1 MSVKLY
7 SLTVSHPSVAAH
19 LMLEHKRID
28 HRVVNIQPGLH
39 PLVVRLAGFPGRT
52 VPALEL
58 DGRRVQGSRA
68 ISRALDE
75 VTPSPAL
82 FPADP
87 DHRRAVEEAEAWGDE
102 ELQPMPRRMYRWGL
116 VRERELRRRLIEAA
130 GMPAPG
136 LTATLNGPLAR
147 LFAGMVGA
155 DDHAVRCDL
164 RDLPGRLDHVDALIA
179 DGVIGGGEPNA
190 ADFQIAA
197 TVRVMLSFHDLRPA
211 IEGRPAAGL
220 ALGLIRHWPDEV
232 PPFLPTEW
240 LPWSARGRDAATRGA
255 RPA

>member
-1 MSVKLY
+1 MTVKLY

-39 PLVVRLAGFPGRT
+39 PAVVRLAGFPGLT

-58 DGRRVQGSRA
+58 DDRRVQGSLA

-75 VTPSPAL
+75 IRPAPAL

-87 DHRRAVEEAEAWGDE
+87 DFRRAVEDAEAWGE
-102 ELQPMPRRMYRWGL
+102 RELQPVPRRMYRWGL
-116 VRERELRRRLIEAA
+116 SRERELRRRLIEVA

-136 LTATLNGPLAR
+136 LTSALNGPLAR
-147 LFAGMVGA
+147 LFAGMIGA
-155 DDHAVRCDL
+155 DDEAVRGDL
-164 RDLPGRLDHVDALIA
+164 RDLPGKLDRVDALIA
-179 DGVIGGGEPNA
+179 DRVLGTGEPNA

-197 TVRVMLSFHDLRPA
+197 TVRVMLSFDDLRPV
-211 IEGRPAAGL
+211 IEGRPAADL
-220 ALGLIRHWPDEV
+220 ALAVVPQWPDEV
-232 PPFLPTEW
+232 PPFLPSDW
-240 LPWSARGRDAATRGA
+240 LP
-255 RPA
+255 

>member
-1 MSVKLY
+1 VSVKLY

-39 PLVVRLAGFPGRT
+39 PVVVRLAGFPGLT

-58 DGRRVQGSRA
+58 DGRRVQGSLA
-68 ISRALDE
+68 ISRVLDE
-75 VTPSPAL
+75 VRPAPAL

-87 DHRRAVEEAEAWGDE
+87 DLRRAVEEAEAWGE
-102 ELQPMPRRMYRWGL
+102 RELQPMPRRMYRWGL
-116 VRERELRRRLIEAA
+116 SRERELRRRLLEVA

-155 DDHAVRCDL
+155 DDEAVREDL
-164 RDLPGRLDHVDALIA
+164 RDLPGKLDRVDALIA
-179 DGVIGGGEPNA
+179 DRVLGTGELNA

-197 TVRVMLSFHDLRPA
+197 TVRVMLSFGDLRPV
-211 IEGRPAAGL
+211 IEGRPAADL
-220 ALGLIRHWPDEV
+220 ALAVVPYWPDEV
-232 PPFLPTEW
+232 PAFLPAEW
-240 LPWSARGRDAATRGA
+240 LP
-255 RPA
+255 